1 MAPRKKKNISQTVTD
16 SDSLPHNMG
25 PVPKIIKSGTL
36 AKPLEEGLVDSP
48 PPESPVAEELVT
60 PTKAT
65 PRVKKKAH
73 KYKLNYEQSPFPNHH
88 LPTPETAE
96 EVHRLLSKEH
106 GQRKAPTK
114 VPPPSATIS
123 GCGEVP
129 DLLDA
134 LLRTVLSANTS
145 GTNSAAALQ
154 GLIQTFGAVDGS
166 PNWRAVSQI
175 KPEDITKAIHKGGL
189 SVVKGKTIKNILNI
203 IHAQN
208 VERRDAL
215 LREKSTGEPADV
227 LATGHLTQIQKDA
240 EIDRIKENPL
250 TMAWMFEI
258 KKDSDIIDELLKLPG
273 IGVKTASCSLLF
285 NMQRPSFAVDTH
297 VHRHCK
303 WLGWVPPNA
312 TADQT
317 FNHCDLWL
325 PSHLKYGLHSL
336 FIKHGKTC
344 YKCRANTNPG
354 SADWKKAKDCPI
366 EHLVDRELTRKPRKK
381 RKIEDSD
388 ESEGDSEGTGV
399 KQKKSSG
406 RGDVKPTKKAAKTTK
421 SESVKV
427 TLPKTEAVKAT
438 RSGPLRASAVKARA
452 KSSQVKDDSGS
463 EVEEVFSEYDK

>member
-1 MAPRKKKNISQTVTD
+1 MAPRKKKNASQIGSV
-16 SDSLPHNMG
+16 SDNLPHNMG
-25 PVPKIIKSGTL
+25 PVPEIIKSEIP
-36 AKPLEEGLVDSP
+36 AKALKEEPIDSP
-48 PPESPVAEELVT
+48 LPDSPVAKELVT
-60 PTKAT
+60 PAKVT
-65 PRVKKKAH
+65 PETKKKAH
-73 KYKLNYEQSPFPNHH
+73 KYKLNYEQSPFPDHP
-88 LPTPETAE
+88 LPTPEVAE

-114 VPPPSATIS
+114 VPPPSATKS

-145 GTNSAAALQ
+145 GVNSAAALQ
-154 GLIQTFGAVDGS
+154 GLIQTFGAVNGS
-166 PNWRAVSQI
+166 PNWHAVSQV

-189 SVVKGKTIKNILNI
+189 SVVKGKTIKNILSI

-215 LREKSTGEPADV
+215 LREKVTGEPAGV
-227 LATGHLTQIQKDA
+227 LATSHLTQIQKDA
-240 EIDRIKENPL
+240 EIARIKENPL
-250 TMAWMFEI
+250 TMAWIFEI
-258 KKDSDIIDELLKLPG
+258 KKDSEIIDELLKLPG
-273 IGVKTASCSLLF
+273 IGVKTASCCLLF

-303 WLGWVPPNA
+303 WLGWVPLNA

-317 FNHCDLWL
+317 FNHCDLRL

-366 EHLVDRELTRKPRKK
+366 EHLVDRELTRKPRK
-381 RKIEDSD
+381 RRRIEDSD
-388 ESEGDSEGTGV
+388 ESEGDSKVTSV
-399 KQKKSSG
+399 KRKSSG
-406 RGDVKPTKKAAKTTK
+406 STVVKPTKKAAKITQSK
-421 SESVKV
+421 
-427 TLPKTEAVKAT
+427 PVKAT
-438 RSGPLRASAVKARA
+438 PSRPLRASAVKARA
-452 KSSQVKDDSGS
+452 QSSQVKDDSES
-463 EVEEVFSEYDK
+463 EVEEVVSEYDE

>member
-1 MAPRKKKNISQTVTD
+1 MAPRKKNNVSKTVSV
-16 SDSLPHNMG
+16 SDNLPHNMG
-25 PVPKIIKSGTL
+25 PVPETIKSE
-36 AKPLEEGLVDSP
+36 KPLKEEPVDSP
-48 PPESPVAEELVT
+48 PPESSVAEELVT
-60 PTKAT
+60 PAKAT
-65 PRVKKKAH
+65 PEAKKKAH
-73 KYKLNYEQSPFPNHH
+73 KYKLNYEQSPFPDHH
-88 LPTPETAE
+88 PPTPKAAE
-96 EVHRLLSKEH
+96 EVYRLLSKEH

-114 VPPPSATIS
+114 VPPPSATQS

-154 GLIQTFGAVDGS
+154 GLIQRFGAVDGS
-166 PNWRAVSQI
+166 PNWHAVSQV
-175 KPEDITKAIHKGGL
+175 KPEEITKAIHKGGL

-203 IHAQN
+203 IRAQN
-208 VERRDAL
+208 IERRDAFL
-215 LREKSTGEPADV
+215 KEKATGEPADV
-227 LATGHLTQIQKDA
+227 LATSHLTQIQKDA
-240 EIDRIKENPL
+240 EIARIKDNPL
-250 TMAWMFEI
+250 TMAWVFEI

-317 FNHCDLWL
+317 FNHCDLRL

-336 FIKHGKTC
+336 FIKHGKIC

-381 RKIEDSD
+381 RKNLDSD
-388 ESEGDSEGTGV
+388 ESEGDSEGTSV
-399 KQKKSSG
+399 KRKKTSG
-406 RGDVKPTKKAAKTTK
+406 SIDFKPMKKTSKTTK

-427 TLPKTEAVKAT
+427 TLPKTKAVDAT
-438 RSGPLRASAVKARA
+438 PSRPLRARAVKARA
-452 KSSQVKDDSGS
+452 KSLQVKDDSES
-463 EVEEVFSEYDK
+463 EDEEVVSEYDE